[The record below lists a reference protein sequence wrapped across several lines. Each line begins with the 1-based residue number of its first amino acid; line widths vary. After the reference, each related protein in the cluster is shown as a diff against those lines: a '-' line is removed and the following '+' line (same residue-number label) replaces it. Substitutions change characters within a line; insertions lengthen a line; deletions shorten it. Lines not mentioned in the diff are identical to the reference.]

1 MSNESLSTRLTVRLL
16 ADGVKV
22 LKGVAAF
29 FTAGEAKDGG
39 PTDRG
44 PTLGGPTLPGPALD
58 LGHSRLAAGEIG
70 LRPGL
75 GGPEAPEEG

>member
-1 MSNESLSTRLTVRLL
+1 MAALL
-16 ADGVKV
+16 
-22 LKGVAAF
+22 
-29 FTAGEAKDGG
+29 TAGEAREGG

-58 LGHSRLAAGEIG
+58 FGHSRLAAGEMG

-75 GGPEAPEEG
+75 RAPEVPNEGGG